1 MSVVGLDIG
10 SQTSFCGVA
19 RQGKIRSGINNID
32 NFIGIMGWAKHP
44 YIFSYTCEGV
54 AIVEKVTI
62 YFRNFEP
69 ENYWNLFLSKNSRL
83 IILIS
88 NILGGIE
95 VVANEYSKRATETV
109 VSLGDKMRHLGT
121 AGNEKRIS
129 QIKATATNFKRLIG
143 LPWEHHVVQSM
154 ASGTFAAPY
163 KLIKCNETGGAAVQ
177 LPDGN
182 VYAIQQVMAMFLG
195 KMKEIAEGW
204 FQNKLFNN
212 ENYMSQNSRS
222 HSTGNF
228 DQ

>member
-1 MSVVGLDIG
+1 
-10 SQTSFCGVA
+10 
-19 RQGKIRSGINNID
+19 
-32 NFIGIMGWAKHP
+32 
-44 YIFSYTCEGV
+44 
-54 AIVEKVTI
+54 
-62 YFRNFEP
+62 
-69 ENYWNLFLSKNSRL
+69 
-83 IILIS
+83 
-88 NILGGIE
+88 
-95 VVANEYSKRATETV
+95 
-109 VSLGDKMRHLGT
+109 MRHLGT

-204 FQNKLFNN
+204 FQVFYFEIYGPNLFTNNARIFLEIYFRGLLAEDYPGRLVPNFIRRRIQPQSRLLLKENKNIFYEKFECCLSNDSDCAF
-212 ENYMSQNSRS
+212 
-222 HSTGNF
+222 GL
-228 DQ
+228 

>member
-1 MSVVGLDIG
+1 M
-10 SQTSFCGVA
+10 
-19 RQGKIRSGINNID
+19 
-32 NFIGIMGWAKHP
+32 NF
-44 YIFSYTCEGV
+44 
-54 AIVEKVTI
+54 
-62 YFRNFEP
+62 
-69 ENYWNLFLSKNSRL
+69 
-83 IILIS
+83 
-88 NILGGIE
+88 LGGIE

-204 FQNKLFNN
+204 FQNIFCFEIYSPSLSTN
-212 ENYMSQNSRS
+212 NSRIFLEIFGLDRGLVPS
-222 HSTGNF
+222 RLSLLRRKSKTYFMKNSSVVCPMTQTVHLAYKL
-228 DQ
+228 

>member
-1 MSVVGLDIG
+1 
-10 SQTSFCGVA
+10 
-19 RQGKIRSGINNID
+19 
-32 NFIGIMGWAKHP
+32 
-44 YIFSYTCEGV
+44 
-54 AIVEKVTI
+54 
-62 YFRNFEP
+62 
-69 ENYWNLFLSKNSRL
+69 
-83 IILIS
+83 
-88 NILGGIE
+88 
-95 VVANEYSKRATETV
+95 
-109 VSLGDKMRHLGT
+109 MRHLGT

-204 FQNKLFNN
+204 FQNINFEIYCPNLFTNN
-212 ENYMSQNSRS
+212 ARIFHIMCSRLS
-222 HSTGNF
+222 RKRLNFGRLDPNFIRGLGNPASVVCPMT
-228 DQ
+228 QTVHVSIS

>member
-1 MSVVGLDIG
+1 MGQVTVHHLRPSVTRPNSIG
-10 SQTSFCGVA
+10 EYYVLGDSLF
-19 RQGKIRSGINNID
+19 
-32 NFIGIMGWAKHP
+32 
-44 YIFSYTCEGV
+44 
-54 AIVEKVTI
+54 AIVFEI
-62 YFRNFEP
+62 NF
-69 ENYWNLFLSKNSRL
+69 
-83 IILIS
+83 
-88 NILGGIE
+88 LGGIE

-143 LPWEHHVVQSM
+143 LPWEHHIVQSM

-204 FQNKLFNN
+204 FQNIFV
-212 ENYMSQNSRS
+212 
-222 HSTGNF
+222 F
-228 DQ
+228 

>member
-1 MSVVGLDIG
+1 M
-10 SQTSFCGVA
+10 
-19 RQGKIRSGINNID
+19 
-32 NFIGIMGWAKHP
+32 NF
-44 YIFSYTCEGV
+44 
-54 AIVEKVTI
+54 
-62 YFRNFEP
+62 
-69 ENYWNLFLSKNSRL
+69 
-83 IILIS
+83 
-88 NILGGIE
+88 LGGIE

-204 FQNKLFNN
+204 FQNIFVFTNLQSKSIHKQRSFLLKYAQEIENIFYEKFERCLSNDSDCSLQVMKWMPPFHKL
-212 ENYMSQNSRS
+212 RI
-222 HSTGNF
+222 NF
-228 DQ
+228 D

>member
-1 MSVVGLDIG
+1 
-10 SQTSFCGVA
+10 
-19 RQGKIRSGINNID
+19 
-32 NFIGIMGWAKHP
+32 
-44 YIFSYTCEGV
+44 
-54 AIVEKVTI
+54 
-62 YFRNFEP
+62 
-69 ENYWNLFLSKNSRL
+69 
-83 IILIS
+83 
-88 NILGGIE
+88 
-95 VVANEYSKRATETV
+95 
-109 VSLGDKMRHLGT
+109 MRHLGT

-204 FQNKLFNN
+204 FQKIFCFEIYTTSPFTNN
-212 ENYMSQNSRS
+212 ARIFRKTYSRS
-222 HSTGNF
+222 LHRDLGRLVSKLLRCI
-228 DQ
+228 DQTRPSVIPCCL

>member
-1 MSVVGLDIG
+1 
-10 SQTSFCGVA
+10 
-19 RQGKIRSGINNID
+19 
-32 NFIGIMGWAKHP
+32 
-44 YIFSYTCEGV
+44 
-54 AIVEKVTI
+54 
-62 YFRNFEP
+62 
-69 ENYWNLFLSKNSRL
+69 
-83 IILIS
+83 
-88 NILGGIE
+88 
-95 VVANEYSKRATETV
+95 
-109 VSLGDKMRHLGT
+109 MRHLGT

-204 FQNKLFNN
+204 FQNIFYFEIYSPNLFTSNARIFLVMYLAGDSILVDWFLISLGASSN
-212 ENYMSQNSRS
+212 LNRACCGGKRKYILRKIRGLFVQ
-222 HSTGNF
+222 
-228 DQ
+228 